1 MDRTRIA
8 FVDDHPTLLAG
19 MAAIF
24 SAQPGYEIVGTGTS
38 ADEAVGLADR
48 FSPEVMILDL
58 SMPGDVYGAITD
70 MTQRAPPIHVIIFSA
85 FANVDMAL
93 RALDAGAQ
101 GFVLKGRPSTELFTA
116 IEAVRQG
123 ELFVSPDFAPK
134 LEAGARNRPRPDV
147 SFERLSARELQIV
160 DGLMQ
165 GKSNKEI
172 ARDLDLAEKTVK
184 HYMTNLMTK
193 LGVRNRLEVVLA
205 AQSLRPDALA
215 AGAPSPDPAAPAE
228 PLPRLY

>member
-1 MDRTRIA
+1 MQQTRIA
-8 FVDDHPTLLAG
+8 FIDDHPTLLAG

-24 SAQPGYEIVGTGTS
+24 SSQPAYEIVGTGKS
-38 ADEAVGLADR
+38 ADEALGIADR
-48 FSPEVMILDL
+48 ASPEVMIFDL
-58 SMPGDVYGAITD
+58 SMPGDVYSAIAD
-70 MTQRAPPIHVIIFSA
+70 VTQRTPQIHVIVFSA

-101 GFVLKGRPSTELFTA
+101 GFVLKGRPTTELFTA
-116 IEAVRQG
+116 IEQVRQG

-134 LEAGARNRPRPDV
+134 LESGVRNRPRPAA
-147 SFERLSARELQIV
+147 SFEHLSARELQIV
-160 DGLMQ
+160 EGLLQ

-205 AQSLRPDALA
+205 AQSLRPDALPPEVPVPA
-215 AGAPSPDPAAPAE
+215 PAAPTE
-228 PLPRLY
+228 QPPRLY